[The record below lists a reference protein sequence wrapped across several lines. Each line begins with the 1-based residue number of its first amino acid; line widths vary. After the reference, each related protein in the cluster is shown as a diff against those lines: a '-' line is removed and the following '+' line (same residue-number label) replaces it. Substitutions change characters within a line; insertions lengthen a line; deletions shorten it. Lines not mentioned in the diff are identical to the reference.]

1 MKKYFHLFYTK
12 YICNFAYPT
21 EIYANL
27 IYSLVTVMTAYVYW
41 GNGQSPSQHSVL
53 TYIVYMPFV
62 SVFLNVGFCTMFVS
76 EWVRTGELS
85 NYLVKPV
92 SLPKYILTL
101 TLAGKVS
108 NFLQTIV
115 PTIMIVAVLVVGT
128 QVQMPDLTNIG
139 IFALLVPLVFMLSF
153 MLDLALSYVAFWL
166 TDVWSLGHFK
176 NFMLGFLGG
185 SILPLDIYPPWIQ
198 HIAQYLP
205 FQYIFYVPIRVLMGK
220 PIQNMTYTI
229 GILCAWIIVLY
240 VIMQLLYAKG
250 KRRYEAYGH

>member
-1 MKKYFHLFYTK
+1 MKKYLHLFYTK

-27 IYSLVTVMTAYVYW
+27 IYTLVTVLTAYVYW
-41 GNGQSPSQHSVL
+41 GNGRSLDQHAIL

-62 SVFLNVGFCTMFVS
+62 AVFLNVGFCTIYVS

-92 SLPKYILTL
+92 SLQKYILTL
-101 TLAGKVS
+101 TLAGKAS

-115 PTIMIVAVLVVGT
+115 PTIAIVMLLVIGT
-128 QVQMPDLTNIG
+128 QIQLPRLANIAT
-139 IFALLVPLVFMLSF
+139 FVLLVPLVFMLSF

-185 SILPLDIYPPWIQ
+185 SLLPLDIYPTWMQ
-198 HIAQYLP
+198 TIAQLLP
-205 FQYIFYVPIRVLMGK
+205 FQYIFYIPIKVLMGK
-220 PIQNMTYTI
+220 PTQPLLLTL
-229 GILCAWIIVLY
+229 GILCGWIVVLY
-240 VIMQLLYAKG
+240 VIVQLLYAKG